1 MMQRRGLVLAGLLS
15 VATLSQSSAQQQP
28 VTVLY
33 VGGWDCSFCRAWKSN
48 SKAAWLASP
57 QFSKVKFV
65 EIDTPKLKDAY
76 ETRNWPEQYRPI
88 LAQLPKKFGTPR
100 FVVVQD
106 GKVVSNEEGTGEW
119 DRTMTKIRELVG

>member
-1 MMQRRGLVLAGLLS
+1 MVHRRGLILAGLLTA
-15 VATLSQSSAQQQP
+15 VTLSPASAQQQP

-33 VGGWDCSFCRAWKSN
+33 VGGWDCSFCRAWKAA

-57 QFSKVKFV
+57 EYAKVKYV

-76 ETRNWPEQYRPI
+76 ESRNWPELYRPI

-119 DRTMTKIRELVG
+119 TRTMAKIKELVG